1 MMETNSDMRVYVMH
15 PGKQHSFQLAT
26 AMKKVGML
34 GKYIT
39 SVYNKSGSITRL
51 LIKFAKGDLRKKLR
65 GRHCE
70 AIDEDDV
77 YQINEFRVILT
88 LFLNRFPR
96 LQKLAEYWN
105 LHTESLFYK
114 KAMKLVKE
122 ENPDAIVIYNGYS
135 DKHLEILDGTNIVKI
150 MDMSIA
156 KREYIQQILQKEIDE
171 TGIEEIKKVHFS
183 YWDKRMLSND
193 IQGCK
198 MVDFFLVP
206 SKFVKD
212 SLLKNGIKENQ
223 IKVVPYGVN
232 ISQFHP
238 MRRSYEGC
246 LKLIFVG
253 SVTYR
258 KGMHRLLHVVSE
270 IPNVELYL
278 AGTYDK
284 NSSLYLSYKDNTQIH
299 FEGFVTRDRL
309 NELYNKCDVFVLPS
323 LCEGMAMV
331 GLEAMATGLPIICT
345 YYTGVNDVVEDGV
358 NGFVYD
364 ANNESALRQHILWFM
379 NNKERLPQMS
389 IDARQT
395 AVKYSWENYH
405 TNVANAIKECINNSK

>member
-1 MMETNSDMRVYVMH
+1 MRTDSNMRVYVMH

-51 LIKFAKGDLRKKLR
+51 LIRFVKGDLRKKLC

-70 AIDEDDV
+70 DIYDNEV
-77 YQINEFRVILT
+77 FQINELRVIIT

-96 LQKLAEYWN
+96 LQKFAEYWN

-114 KAMKLVKE
+114 KAMKLVKRE
-122 ENPDAIVIYNGYS
+122 YPNAIVIYNGYS
-135 DKHLEILDGTNIVKI
+135 NKHLEILDNTSIIKI

-171 TGIEEIKKVHFS
+171 TGLEDIKKAHFS
-183 YWDKRMLSND
+183 YWDKKMLAND
-193 IQGCK
+193 ILGCK

-212 SLLKNGIKENQ
+212 SLLKNGIEENQ

-238 MRRSYEGC
+238 MTRSYEGR

-284 NSSLYLSYKDNTQIH
+284 NSPLYLSYKDNTQIH

-379 NNKERLPQMS
+379 NNKERLPRMS
-389 IDARQT
+389 INARQT

-405 TNVANAIKECINNSK
+405 TNVANAIKECINSRK